1 MLLSDTKQI
10 LQKYNLWAKKS
21 LGQNFLI
28 SENALEKI
36 VETANIEPGEHIV
49 EIGPGLGVL
58 TKELTARARKV
69 TSIELDRELSRIL
82 QELIHA
88 KNLTILNQDALTFT
102 PPKTPYK
109 VVANIPYN
117 ITSPLLNHFL
127 QAENKPQTMTLLI
140 QKEVAKK
147 ICHGAAAS
155 PQGPLRLSN
164 KTKQSVLS
172 LQVALFGTP
181 HLIKTVP
188 KTAFYPIPK
197 VDSTIIHI
205 KIHKKTDENYIPD
218 EQALKI
224 LKTAKLAFS
233 QRRKK
238 LSNTLP
244 ELKTELKNLGLSDKR
259 PQHLSI
265 TDWQNIVS

>member
-36 VETANIEPGEHIV
+36 VETANIQPNDQII

-58 TKELTARARKV
+58 TKELTARAAKV
-69 TSIELDRELSRIL
+69 TSIELDRRLSELL
-82 QELIHA
+82 QEFIPNE
-88 KNLTILNQDALTFT
+88 KLTILNQDALTFD

-117 ITSPLLNHFL
+117 ISSPLLNHFL
-127 QAENKPQTMTLLI
+127 QAQNKPISMTLLI
-140 QKEVAKK
+140 QKEVAEK
-147 ICHGAAAS
+147 ICQKE
-155 PQGPLRLSN
+155 PDM
-164 KTKQSVLS
+164 SVLS
-172 LQVALFGTP
+172 LQVALFATP
-181 HLIKTVP
+181 HLIKIIP

-197 VDSTIIHI
+197 VDSAIIHI
-205 KIHKKTDENYIPD
+205 EIHKKTDENYIPD

-244 ELKTELKNLGLSDKR
+244 ELKAELETLGLSDKR

-265 TDWQNIVS
+265 KDWQKLLSESS

>member
-1 MLLSDTKQI
+1 MAYNSRNPAPTELDPHYNIKAILS
-10 LQKYNLWAKKS
+10 KYSLWAKKS

-36 VETANIEPGEHIV
+36 VETAKIVSTDNIV

-58 TKELTARARKV
+58 TKELTARAKKV

-82 QELIHA
+82 QDLVPA
-88 KNLTILNQDALTFT
+88 KNLTILNQDALRFT
-102 PPKTPYK
+102 PPKGPYK
-109 VVANIPYN
+109 IVANIPYN

-127 QAENKPQTMTLLI
+127 QAENKPKTMTLLI
-140 QKEVAKK
+140 QKEVAEK
-147 ICHGAAAS
+147 ICQKD
-155 PQGPLRLSN
+155 PDM
-164 KTKQSVLS
+164 SVLS
-172 LQVALFGTP
+172 LQVALFGAP
-181 HLIKTVP
+181 HLIKIVP
-188 KTAFYPIPK
+188 KSAFYPIPK
-197 VDSTIIHI
+197 VDSAIIHI
-205 KIHKKTDENYIPD
+205 EIHKNIPD

-224 LKTAKLAFS
+224 LKTAKQAFS

-265 TDWQNIVS
+265 TDWQNLVS